1 MPLKGRKL
9 DDDAMARWNRRGDAL
24 DAGTRLLTEKPDT
37 EAWTQEDRRVWRY
50 AMAVS
55 RRIEKIH

>member
-9 DDDAMARWNRRGDAL
+9 DDDASTLWNRRGDAL
-24 DAGTRLLTEKPDT
+24 DAGTRLLNEKPDT
-37 EAWTQEDRRVWRY
+37 EAWTHQDRRVWRY
-50 AMAVS
+50 ALAVS